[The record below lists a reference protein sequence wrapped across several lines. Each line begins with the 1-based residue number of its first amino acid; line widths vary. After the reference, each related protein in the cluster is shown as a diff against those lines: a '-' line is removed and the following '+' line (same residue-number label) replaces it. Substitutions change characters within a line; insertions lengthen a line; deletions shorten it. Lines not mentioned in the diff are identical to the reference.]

1 MQQRFHLAYGLIY
14 WPLLGVTLFSP
25 TQRRLVIVQVVHRKP
40 MIRVRSG
47 WISTAIAGLKAHD
60 EVKCD
65 AAALKRVR
73 SSTVATGD
81 DLVIIRNNAIW
92 KSLNFFQGPIYAR
105 RLLKWGATW
114 LFGPEIKTKITHF
127 TRGTTQARKPK
138 QVKISSNE
146 CGTKDNFF
154 AVEGHRSGLGR

>member
-1 MQQRFHLAYGLIY
+1 MSWLPPNRYIWRKHFHNNQLAGSARPNFWMQQRFHLAYGLIY

-105 RLLKWGATW
+105 RLLW
-114 LFGPEIKTKITHF
+114 FGPYLN
-127 TRGTTQARKPK
+127 GARLGYSVRKSK
-138 QVKISSNE
+138 QK
-146 CGTKDNFF
+146 
-154 AVEGHRSGLGR
+154 